1 MEDKEIVVMSE
12 ISKAFAQ
19 LGEGQ
24 DATVD
29 RILKWAN
36 ARYGRTNVG
45 ASLRHAAGGATG
57 ENTSNSEPQPF
68 ESAADL
74 YHAADPKMEYEKAIV
89 MGYWFQMHQGQPD
102 FGAQEINN
110 ALKHIGYQIK
120 NITDAFSSAM
130 SRRPAL
136 VIQMQKSGTSRQAR
150 KTYKLTHAGIQWVRS
165 KLVGGGADTDAA
177 DETVG

>member
-1 MEDKEIVVMSE
+1 MEDKEIAVMAE
-12 ISKAFAQ
+12 ISKAFAG

-24 DATVD
+24 DATID

-36 ARYGRTNVG
+36 ARYGRTNAWTAV
-45 ASLRHAAGGATG
+45 RPIGGG
-57 ENTSNSEPQPF
+57 GISDGTSSGVFQAF

-74 YHAADPKMEYEKAIV
+74 YHAAEPKMEYEKAIV

-136 VIQMQKSGTSRQAR
+136 VIQVQKSGTSRQAR
-150 KTYKLTHAGIQWVRS
+150 KTYKLTHAGIQWVRT
-165 KLVGGGADTDAA
+165 KLASGGADTDAM
-177 DETVG
+177 DEAAG